1 MTSFAD
7 FSDSQKSRKKR
18 KCRNNKKKI
27 FFSMPN
33 LFKSFSRFDQ
43 KYEASP
49 HGKLKRF

>member
-7 FSDSQKSRKKR
+7 FSDSQKSRK
-18 KCRNNKKKI
+18 NVNVEITKKI

-33 LFKSFSRFDQ
+33 LFKSLSRFDQ